1 MSGIRE
7 LPPDDF
13 IDDMVSLFIPNPDLN
28 HITELNL
35 NLINKE
41 YICSQFIEMY
51 PELEL
56 YYYPSKLKLLQS
68 DDCTFT
74 FNTCVCILKQI
85 LKKRGY
91 NVSTKSIKKTSH
103 REKLLIIRPPTS

>member
-1 MSGIRE
+1 MSGIRI

-13 IDDMVSLFIPNPDLN
+13 INDMISLFIPNPDLN

-35 NLINKE
+35 NLINQE
-41 YICSQFIEMY
+41 HICSNFIDMY

-68 DDCTFT
+68 DNGTFT
-74 FNTCVCILKQI
+74 FNACICILRQI

-91 NVSTKSIKKTSH
+91 DVTTKGIKKTSH